1 MSSDE
6 LVVRKPE
13 SSIVPVLISQGG
25 QEAEQAFFEFFAAE
39 IANPN
44 TREHYMRDIRRFSN
58 WCESRG
64 FHLRSI
70 SPIHLA
76 AYREEMKLQ
85 LAPPSV
91 KRHFSALRRLFG
103 YWVEKGVLER
113 NPVREVRTE
122 KFSREE
128 GKTLA
133 FDTEDMKRLI
143 VGLNGDNLLEI
154 RDRAII
160 AVMAYTFARVHAVCD
175 LSIED
180 YFLQGRRYYLRL
192 HEKGGKERVL
202 PCNHKLE
209 EYLEAYLTVL
219 GNADSKSPL
228 FRSMRGKRTTM
239 SELPLSRTDVYCMV
253 RRRVMEAGIVGRY
266 SCHSFRATGITTFLE
281 NGGTLE
287 KAQWMAGHADSR
299 TTKLYDR
306 RNVRASIE
314 DVERVM
320 Y

>member
-1 MSSDE
+1 MEHPEIIVPPPQNSLVPH
-6 LVVRKPE
+6 LVV
-13 SSIVPVLISQGG
+13 QGG
-25 QEAEQAFFEFFAAE
+25 QKAEEVFFEFFAAE

-44 TREHYMRDIRRFSN
+44 TREHYLRDILRFSK
-58 WCESRG
+58 WCADRG

-76 AYREEMKLQ
+76 AYREELKQ
-85 LAPPSV
+85 DLAPPSV

-113 NPVREVRTE
+113 NPVREVKTE
-122 KFSREE
+122 KFTREE

-133 FDTEDMKRLI
+133 FDPEEMK
-143 VGLNGDNLLEI
+143 LLMQSFDVDSI
-154 RDRAII
+154 RDRRDRAII
-160 AVMAYTFARVHAVCD
+160 GVMAYTFARVHAVCD
-175 LSIED
+175 LTVED
-180 YFLQGRRYYLRL
+180 YFLQGRRYFIRL

-209 EYLEAYLTVL
+209 EYLESYLGTL
-219 GNADSKSPL
+219 GEVKAKAPL
-228 FRSMRGKRTTM
+228 FRSMKGKKLTLSNNPM
-239 SELPLSRTDVYCMV
+239 SRTDIYAMV
-253 RRRVMEAGIVGRY
+253 RKRVLGAGIAGRY

-287 KAQWMAGHADSR
+287 KAQWIAGHADSR

-306 RNVRASIE
+306 RNVRASMA
-314 DVERVM
+314 DVERVT